1 MQKADSPKDMSNGYD
16 ALAKDYIKLRSATG
30 VGIIKDWAAP
40 FPGTATIL
48 DVGCGNGLPVSKVII
63 ARGLKLVGLDASP
76 NMVAA
81 FKQNFPDA
89 EVICGPAETSDVF
102 QRSFDG
108 IIAVGLIFL
117 LNPDSQAKVL
127 RRMAGALKPEGR
139 LLFTAPKQICS
150 WTDILTE
157 KPSASLG
164 AKAYKDILKQE
175 GLVVI
180 NEAVDEGGSH
190 YYAAR
195 KA

>member
-1 MQKADSPKDMSNGYD
+1 MQKADSAKDMSNGYD
-16 ALAKDYIKLRSATG
+16 AIAKNYIELRSANG
-30 VGIIKDWAAP
+30 VGIIKDWAAS
-40 FPGTATIL
+40 FPHKATIL
-48 DVGCGNGLPVSKVII
+48 DVGCGNGLPVSQVII
-63 ARGLKLVGLDASP
+63 ARGLKLVGLDVSTK
-76 NMVAA
+76 MVAA
-81 FKQNFPDA
+81 FKQNFPDT
-89 EVICGPAETSDVF
+89 EVIYGPAETSDIF

-117 LNPDSQAKVL
+117 LPANSQAKVL
-127 RRMAGALKPEGR
+127 QRMAGALNPGGR

-157 KPSASLG
+157 KRSVSLG
-164 AKAYKDILKQE
+164 AKAYKGILEQE
-175 GLVVI
+175 GLLVT

>member
-1 MQKADSPKDMSNGYD
+1 MSNGYD
-16 ALAKDYIKLRSATG
+16 AMAKSYIKLRSATG
-30 VGIIKDWAAP
+30 VGIIKDWAAS
-40 FPGTATIL
+40 FPGKATIL
-48 DVGCGNGLPVSKVII
+48 DVGCGNGLPVSQVII
-63 ARGLKLVGLDASP
+63 ARELKLVGLDASP

-81 FKQNFPDA
+81 FEQNFPDT
-89 EVICGPAETSDVF
+89 EVICGAAETSDIF

-117 LNPDSQAKVL
+117 LSPESQSIVL
-127 RRMAGALKPEGR
+127 RRMASALNTGGR

-157 KPSASLG
+157 KRSASLG
-164 AKAYKDILKQE
+164 AKAYQDVLEQA
-175 GLVVI
+175 GLVVF

-195 KA
+195 KS